1 MGKKLRIRDQI
12 LITAAILGDAFFDL
26 TESPYFKV
34 RQLKRLLTP
43 GFSST
48 SFTCAVYRMLKTGEI
63 EKVIKNG
70 EPCLRLTGTG
80 KGRLVRDFPILKLRS
95 KKWDGLW
102 RIVFYDIEEKRK
114 NTRQALQWQLESLG
128 FGRLQK
134 SVYLSP
140 LPISEDL
147 QEFIESR
154 GLKDLVFV
162 GVCKKLLAGEEKEL
176 AVRVWQLEK
185 LYDRYD
191 ELRDDIDEYLAGEGK
206 MNFNQLYTKFE
217 GILLDDPLLPKE
229 LLPDWWNGN
238 KVIATMKKFLKVAER
253 GLRQGNRR

>member
-26 TESPYFKV
+26 TETPYFKV
-34 RQLKRLLTP
+34 KQLRRLLTP

-48 SFTCAVYRMLKTGEI
+48 SFSCAVWRMLRTEEI
-63 EKVIKNG
+63 EKVVKKG
-70 EPCLRLTGTG
+70 EPYLRLTGVG

-102 RIVFYDIEEKRK
+102 RIVFYDIKEKRK
-114 NTRQALQWQLESLG
+114 HIRQALQWQLESLG

-162 GVCKKLLAGEEKEL
+162 GVCKKLLAGDPKKL
-176 AVRVWQLEK
+176 AVRVWKLNK
-185 LYDRYD
+185 LYDQYN
-191 ELRDDIDEYLAGEGK
+191 ELRDDIDEFLDGESK
-206 MNFNQLYTKFE
+206 MNFSQLYTKFE

-229 LLPDWWNGN
+229 LLPDWWIGD
-238 KVIATMKKFLKVAER
+238 KVIGMMKKLLEAEKELAKR
-253 GLRQGNRR
+253 S

>member
-1 MGKKLRIRDQI
+1 MAKNLRIRDKL
-12 LITAAILGDAFFDL
+12 LIAAAVLGDIFFEV
-26 TESPYFKV
+26 TKSPYISYKQMKGVLPKNYRVTNF
-34 RQLKRLLTP
+34 
-43 GFSST
+43 T
-48 SFTCAVYRMLKTGEI
+48 SAVYRMFKTGDI
-63 EKVIKNG
+63 EKVVKNG
-70 EPCLRLTGTG
+70 EPCLRLTGQG
-80 KGRLVRDFPILKLRS
+80 KRALIRDFPLLKLRS

-147 QEFIESR
+147 GEFIEKR
-154 GLKDLVFV
+154 GLKDRVFV
-162 GVCKKLLAGEEKEL
+162 GVCKKLLAGDEKEL

-191 ELRDDIDEYLAGEGK
+191 ELRDDIDEYLVGEGK

-229 LLPDWWNGN
+229 LLPDWWIGD
-238 KVIATMKKFLKVAER
+238 KVIGTMKKILEAEKESAK
-253 GLRQGNRR
+253 RR